1 VTGNANQSNIEFSS
15 TPSLPKEDIFSLLTF
30 GITTNDSQSMEESDR
45 ESMTSIGLG
54 SLLVEQFRLNE
65 GVTSSL
71 GLKMSIL
78 PEFSQDVDS
87 NLLQSQVGGSDASS
101 KIKSSTKIKIKKKLT
116 EKLDLSVSST
126 LGGSMDPT
134 QEMNLD
140 LKIDSNISLE
150 GVYEIKSSTETENES
165 SNSAGADL
173 KFNWSFK

>member
-1 VTGNANQSNIEFSS
+1 
-15 TPSLPKEDIFSLLTF
+15 
-30 GITTNDSQSMEESDR
+30 
-45 ESMTSIGLG
+45 
-54 SLLVEQFRLNE
+54 
-65 GVTSSL
+65 
-71 GLKMSIL
+71 MSIL

-101 KIKSSTKIKIKKKLT
+101 KVKSSTKIKIKKKLT

-165 SNSAGADL
+165 TNSAGADL